1 MTIDITWTKKKLD
14 ETDTYYGLIC
24 KCGATIT
31 AKDKTYKCPA
41 CGNDARICDYS
52 NRMATHRRIGRTTR
66 NHSGD

>member
-41 CGNDARICDYS
+41 CGNDAVLVGKMIRQYKD
-52 NRMATHRRIGRTTR
+52 
-66 NHSGD
+66 DE